1 MALETSTFHMDQ
13 SPRVNSFTH
22 CHQRRFQGA
31 LLQLNKLLVSL
42 ARATAENGTDGDGN
56 ALLSETSTSSTI
68 ASPSTQPSP
77 PIHGEEHE
85 STNIANTDDS
95 EDVIDLSQ
103 PAPIRNECSIN
114 SVKIP
119 TDNNLV
125 LLIGSDTRQRM
136 ASSFEDMDTERKLTQ
151 WQISWGYCLVKGV
164 PVTPEATKKLLERIA
179 FIRETHYGGF
189 WDFTSDLTFKDSAY
203 TDEALD
209 AHTDNTYFSDPARL
223 QLFHLLE
230 HTGGEGGTTLLVD
243 GFYAA
248 YRMLVER
255 PRSVEALT
263 DYAHP
268 WHSSGNEDV
277 SIQPYRYFPVFE
289 REPTNARLLRI
300 RWNNYDR
307 AAKIDWTPTMAM
319 QWYGAARYWNAIIR
333 RENQTQKWLQLE
345 PGTALLFD
353 NWRML
358 HGRSAFTGKRRMCGG
373 YKS

>member
-1 MALETSTFHMDQ
+1 
-13 SPRVNSFTH
+13 
-22 CHQRRFQGA
+22 
-31 LLQLNKLLVSL
+31 
-42 ARATAENGTDGDGN
+42 
-56 ALLSETSTSSTI
+56 
-68 ASPSTQPSP
+68 
-77 PIHGEEHE
+77 
-85 STNIANTDDS
+85 
-95 EDVIDLSQ
+95 
-103 PAPIRNECSIN
+103 
-114 SVKIP
+114 
-119 TDNNLV
+119 
-125 LLIGSDTRQRM
+125 M
-136 ASSFEDMDTERKLTQ
+136 ASSFEFPKKIFAKSVYHNVPGYINVKWSDGHVGEYPISWLESHQLPSDLEMSNKVLTFRKFSHSYNKKFHPCVEFEEVMNTNEGLTKWLQ
-151 WQISWGYCLVKGV
+151 YVISWGYCLVKGV

-373 YKS
+373 YINNDDFVSRFRLLKNGREKVLDDIGTYSTRQSF